1 MASVFDMRARDQTV
15 GRRGTSYSRGDMLIL
30 LALLLQAG
38 TQEQP
43 GEIATLE
50 HVRRNLERDAAVLS
64 APPPSVPIFRVKIIE
79 RHLLI
84 ERPWQDDGV
93 VPAYVR
99 PPQPIY
105 HYDFLYA
112 VTPEAF
118 RSATL
123 YPIGVPVMPAV
134 EAAQKAIA
142 GTIRSYKQ
150 QRARD
155 RVKSEIR
162 RFRAE
167 NGPLVSAPR

>member
-1 MASVFDMRARDQTV
+1 
-15 GRRGTSYSRGDMLIL
+15 MLIL

-43 GEIATLE
+43 RDIATLE
-50 HVRRNLERDAAVLS
+50 HVRRNLERDQTVLS
-64 APPPSVPIFRVKIIE
+64 APPPSVPIFRVNIIE
-79 RHLLI
+79 RHLLL
-84 ERPWQDDGV
+84 ERPWQDGGV

-118 RSATL
+118 RAATL

-155 RVKSEIR
+155 RVRSEIQR
-162 RFRAE
+162 M
-167 NGPLVSAPR
+167 LHPR